1 MKFYH
6 VRPKSSL
13 KERRLTVK
21 DLIVTFFLII
31 FLSVRC
37 RACDFGRY
45 RPHTTSYD
53 GVIEKLRTHLPTDY
67 NLTIFLDP
75 AGLDSCCEDLQV
87 MLSLKQ
93 SIGHLYRHS
102 VGPLQDL
109 TFKVLG
115 ELGFLKDCPVRESF
129 NCEMKRLD
137 SPHLFRKL
145 LEHFRSYDNKFEL
158 KQCDFERCTLYN
170 CVTGHI
176 ETPVSTVT
184 PAALASAK
192 EAGIFVR
199 GSNATVTTETSATNR
214 SPSLNNGTLATR
226 TNTTNR
232 SPSLNNGTLATRTN
246 TTNRSPSL
254 NNGTSA
260 TNRSPSLN
268 NGTLATRTN
277 ATNRSP
283 SLNNGTSATN
293 RSPSLN
299 NGTLAT
305 GTNAAN
311 RSHTLAT
318 EMKPSPSL
326 INETGANRTNA
337 SSTSLGNKS
346 DGVLAAT
353 QACSTDNSQASR
365 SLESQTV
372 AIILVA
378 SVLANMMFLVCLLK
392 RKQQPRRCKAR

>member
-170 CVTGHI
+170 CVTDPSICDRDGAIGIDHCQGSGAMSR
-176 ETPVSTVT
+176 EGQEGK
-184 PAALASAK
+184 LWKGMRREGAK
-192 EAGIFVR
+192 QDDFAR
-199 GSNATVTTETSATNR
+199 
-214 SPSLNNGTLATR
+214 
-226 TNTTNR
+226 
-232 SPSLNNGTLATRTN
+232 
-246 TTNRSPSL
+246 
-254 NNGTSA
+254 
-260 TNRSPSLN
+260 
-268 NGTLATRTN
+268 
-277 ATNRSP
+277 
-283 SLNNGTSATN
+283 
-293 RSPSLN
+293 
-299 NGTLAT
+299 
-305 GTNAAN
+305 
-311 RSHTLAT
+311 
-318 EMKPSPSL
+318 
-326 INETGANRTNA
+326 
-337 SSTSLGNKS
+337 
-346 DGVLAAT
+346 
-353 QACSTDNSQASR
+353 
-365 SLESQTV
+365 
-372 AIILVA
+372 A
-378 SVLANMMFLVCLLK
+378 SV
-392 RKQQPRRCKAR
+392 